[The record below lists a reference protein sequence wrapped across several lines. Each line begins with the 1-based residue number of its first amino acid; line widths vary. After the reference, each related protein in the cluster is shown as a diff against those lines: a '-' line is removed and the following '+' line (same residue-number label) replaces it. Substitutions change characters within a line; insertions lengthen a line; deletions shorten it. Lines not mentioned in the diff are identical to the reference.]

1 MIITDKIITL
11 TMDPLITINGACRT
25 GLLLNKK
32 KKVMRGKFQ
41 LRALGPALKWL
52 SAFNYPKPH
61 KKRDDHS
68 HQPRLIIECS

>member
-32 KKVMRGKFQ
+32 KVMRGKFQ
-41 LRALGPALKWL
+41 LRALDPALKCL

-61 KKRDDHS
+61 KKRDDRS